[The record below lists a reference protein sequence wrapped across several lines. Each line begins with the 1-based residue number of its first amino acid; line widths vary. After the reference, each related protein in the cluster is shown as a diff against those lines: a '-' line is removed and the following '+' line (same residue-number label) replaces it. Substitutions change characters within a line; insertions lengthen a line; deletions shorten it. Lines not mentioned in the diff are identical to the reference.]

1 MTVNTVVVVFFGLKT
16 GFTVVKQT
24 EMELTECTLYSRG
37 TVDLKQEVTAMPVL
51 GLGL

>member
-1 MTVNTVVVVFFGLKT
+1 
-16 GFTVVKQT
+16 
-24 EMELTECTLYSRG
+24 MELTECTLYSRG